1 MLKVIPLGGLG
12 EVGMNT
18 MVFEHA
24 GRRLLVDCGLMF
36 PRVDQLGVE
45 VVVPDFGWLKAEA
58 ETLDGIVLT
67 HAHEDHLGALPWL
80 LREVQVPVYG
90 TPFTLALARHRLDE
104 AEVKADLREIGPRVP
119 FSVGEEFQLEAL
131 RVTHS
136 VPDAV
141 GLCLT
146 TKSGRALHTGDFK
159 LDGMPIDGRLTDL
172 ERMGELGEEGIE
184 LLLSDSTN
192 AERPGSTISEQVVR
206 ENFERLFSTI
216 GTGRI
221 VVSMFGSHLHRANHL
236 IELSRKLGRR
246 VLLLGRSLQR
256 NVTLAQQ
263 VGLFGAHDDVLVPF
277 EAAPAIPSERLLIV
291 CTGAQAET
299 RSGLTGLIAD
309 EPGPLRL
316 EAGDTVVFSARA
328 IPGNEPMISALI
340 NRMLARGLRV
350 ITTQS
355 EPGIHTS
362 GHAARD
368 ELRHVLEVTRPRH
381 FIPIHGE
388 LRHLHAH
395 AGLAREVG
403 LGDARISV
411 ATNGD
416 VIGIDATGGHSL
428 GRVPVGQHLMRREG
442 VAPVSAQALSERR
455 WLAESGAIVAV
466 VVLQLGSGKIL
477 HGPVLQGHGLQQDEV
492 AALSLATEGARQQLD
507 ELSDAMR
514 GDDARVRE
522 ELIRGARRVFKQLL
536 GARPTILPIVVR
548 LSGP

>member
-45 VVVPDFGWLKAEA
+45 VVVPDFSWLKAEA
-58 ETLDGIVLT
+58 EQLDGIVLT
-67 HAHEDHLGALPWL
+67 HAHEDHVGALQWL
-80 LREVQVPVYG
+80 LREVNVPVYG
-90 TPFTLALARHRLDE
+90 TPFTLAIAKHRLDE

-119 FSVGEEFQLEAL
+119 FTIGTEFQLEAL

-136 VPDAV
+136 VPDAI
-141 GLCLT
+141 GLSIT

-172 ERMGELGEEGIE
+172 ERMGELGEEGIN

-192 AERPGSTISEQVVR
+192 AERQGTTPSEQIVR
-206 ENFERLFSTI
+206 ENFERLFSKIT
-216 GTGRI
+216 TGRI
-221 VVSMFGSHLHRANHL
+221 AVSMFGSHLHRAQHV
-236 IELSRKLGRR
+236 IELARKLGRR

-256 NVTLAQQ
+256 NVALAQQ
-263 VGLFGAHDDVLVPF
+263 VGLFAQHEDVLIPF
-277 EAAPAIPSERLLIV
+277 DAAPAIPREQLMIV
-291 CTGAQAET
+291 CTGAQAEA
-299 RSGLTGLIAD
+299 RSALTGLISN

-316 EAGDTVVFSARA
+316 EAGDAVVLSARA
-328 IPGNEPMISALI
+328 IPGNEPMIGTLI
-340 NRMLARGLRV
+340 NRLLGRGLHV
-350 ITTQS
+350 ITAS
-355 EPGIHTS
+355 GEPGIHTS

-368 ELRHVLEVTRPRH
+368 ELRKTLEVTRPRH

-395 AGLAREVG
+395 AALARE
-403 LGDARISV
+403 LSV
-411 ATNGD
+411 TTTIATDGD
-416 VIGIDATGGHSL
+416 VIGVDEHGGHSL
-428 GRVPVGQHLMRREG
+428 GRVQVGQHLMRREG
-442 VAPVSAQALSERR
+442 VAPVSELALAERR

-466 VVLQLGSGKIL
+466 VVLQQGSGKIL
-477 HGPVLQGHGLQQDEV
+477 HGPVLHGHALQQDEV
-492 AALSLATEGARQQLD
+492 AVLSLATDSARQQLT

-522 ELIRGARRVFKQLL
+522 ELIRGSRRVFKQLL

-548 LSGP
+548 LP